1 MPIGLYKYFNMNIKK
16 RLSEKLKDKIPSTS
30 KPIKFKPVPHNI
42 LLNSLKSS
50 IISNEEAYNYLTKG
64 NDIISLKKKMK
75 IQLRFNTPYPE
86 RSIYR
91 WSLLKDGVEIA
102 LIDDVLFNLPTYTT
116 EDEVMVSGVL
126 TKKCH
131 ITCDATQVI
140 IRIDE
145 KNDTIVA
152 EIK

>member
-1 MPIGLYKYFNMNIKK
+1 MPIGLYKYFNMTIKK
-16 RLSEKLKDKIPSTS
+16 KLSQKLKDKLPSTS

-86 RSIYR
+86 RSIYKWR
-91 WSLLKDGVEIA
+91 LLKDGVEIA
-102 LIDDVLFNLPTYTT
+102 LVDDVQFDVPTYTT
-116 EDEVMVSGVL
+116 EDEL
-126 TKKCH
+126 TIDGKLIKKWH
-131 ITCDATQVI
+131 ITCQATQVTI
-140 IRIDE
+140 MIDE
-145 KNDTIVA
+145 RNDSLIA
-152 EIK
+152 KIK